1 MINIKEMI
9 NNTTQFLGTPAGIT
23 ILILLAVVFVEF
35 FIIWLLIWILKNNF
49 RNATQPAGVQNV
61 KWESGQNKKYNKA
74 NESKL

>member
-35 FIIWLLIWILKNNF
+35 FIIWLLIWILKNSF
-49 RNATQPAGVQNV
+49 KRNATQPAGVQNA
-61 KWESGQNKKYNKA
+61 K
-74 NESKL
+74 